1 MKTTNSGYGNKVFPK
16 IKVFFFHTPL
26 RSMFSNDTMVL
37 ISFSSPKIFFNKNS
51 PMFYS
56 NSNGDKN
63 YVI

>member
-1 MKTTNSGYGNKVFPK
+1 MGKNFSRYQNILISYSIKTSCSRMIQWSF
-16 IKVFFFHTPL
+16 
-26 RSMFSNDTMVL
+26 
-37 ISFSSPKIFFNKNS
+37 ISFSSPKDIPQKNS